1 MTNKEAKRY
10 LLANYAD
17 GDENDNAFVDGNE
30 EAWAIHTAIV
40 ALEKLEKIK
49 KVANSCETLMDLE
62 ENYSKI
68 MSIVYD
74 DNYKEG
80 K

>member
-1 MTNKEAKRY
+1 MTNEEAKRY

-49 KVANSCETLMDLE
+49 KVANSCETMFDLDDCYHE
-62 ENYSKI
+62 IIN
-68 MSIVYD
+68 IVYN
-74 DNYKEG
+74 DNYKER